1 MGVTVPNFSNA
12 DSTAIDTFIKGAK
25 TYYDINFFVGEDGIT
40 YKNAI
45 PQMIAAL
52 QTRVNANPATT
63 MEEVNMDYTNVEK
76 QIEIAKSDLE
86 GSKTRVETLR
96 KPYEQSYYESWFPIN
111 RPLKQTSL
119 FVILGI
125 GIFLFIFS
133 FMLFLRTIGVQIDMS
148 LAAPPRI
155 LIILSELFPWQS
167 LILIAILLII
177 ATLALLRKI

>member
-1 MGVTVPNFSNA
+1 MGVVVPNFSNA
-12 DSTAIDTFIKGAK
+12 DSTTIDTFIKGAK
-25 TYYDINFFVGEDGIT
+25 AYYETNFFNGEDGTT
-40 YKNAI
+40 YKNTI
-45 PQMIAAL
+45 SQMVAAL

-63 MEEVNMDYTNVEK
+63 MEEVNIDYTNVEK

-86 GSKTRVETLR
+86 GAKTRVETLR

-111 RPLKQTSL
+111 RPLKRTSVYIVL
-119 FVILGI
+119 AI

-133 FMLFLRTIGVQIDMS
+133 FMLFLRTIGIQIDMS

-155 LIILSELFPWQS
+155 LIILSRLFPWQS
-167 LILIAILLII
+167 LILIGILLII